1 MAPSIKGALI
11 KGSLVGVVGAV
22 GSVLVLG
29 GLEGAPILTGMYLP
43 KAVIHGVVLAG
54 SSVGATF
61 LVPHLVP
68 FVSAGSPQ
76 LKRFESVILE
86 PLVLGGVFMAV
97 ESLLAPAATVQGAG
111 GALKQIMVGT
121 GASVG
126 ASYVSEGMGWVE
138 TVLG

>member
-1 MAPSIKGALI
+1 MAPSIKSALI

-43 KAVIHGVVLAG
+43 KFAIHGIVLAG
-54 SSVGATF
+54 SSVAATYA
-61 LVPHLVP
+61 VPHLVP

-76 LKRFESVILE
+76 LKKFESLILE
-86 PLVLGGVFMAV
+86 PAVLGLAYMAV
-97 ESLLAPAATVQGAG
+97 ESLVSPAAAVG
-111 GALKQIMVGT
+111 GTGGMLKQIMVGSA
-121 GASVG
+121 ASVG
-126 ASYVSEGMGWVE
+126 AAYFAEGYGLIE